1 MKSVTKHY
9 RIGAVMIAF
18 AVAALGQ
25 GEADIS
31 LAKAEL
37 EGRVN
42 EYIERRSEIKAGL
55 PQLGESATPEEIDR
69 HRTALLAAVQRERKD
84 AKEGEILTPTA
95 VAAIRHMILKE
106 YKEDELTELRKK
118 IVEAENKEVPVQ
130 VNAVYP
136 ASEERLE
143 MPPQLLATLPKLPD
157 ELRYRFVG
165 DALLIVDK
173 ENELIVDVARKV
185 LP

>member
-9 RIGAVMIAF
+9 RIGAVLVAF
-18 AVAALGQ
+18 AAAALGQ

-31 LAKAEL
+31 LATAEF

-42 EYIERRSEIKAGL
+42 SYIERRAEIKAGL
-55 PQLGESATPEEIDR
+55 PKLSESATPEEIDR
-69 HRTALLAAVQRERKD
+69 HRTSLLEAVKRERKN
-84 AKEGEILTPTA
+84 AKEGDILTPAA
-95 VAAIRHMILKE
+95 VSAFRNIISKE
-106 YKEDELTELRKK
+106 FKEDELTELRQT
-118 IVEAENKEVPVQ
+118 IVEAENKKVPVLI
-130 VNAVYP
+130 NAVYP
-136 ASEERLE
+136 PTEERLE
-143 MPPQLLATLPKLPD
+143 MPPRLLAALPKLPD

-173 ENELIVDVARKV
+173 ENELILDLGRKV